1 MIKIKD
7 LEDYFGASFEELIK
21 ENDIVEVGDD
31 LELAWKNYYEW
42 ELRLYGNDIKALE
55 NEFKKWVK
63 ELNNVKD
70 LMEYELSTYQRHF
83 QLDNGKIYYLNNYI

>member
-7 LEDYFGASFEELIK
+7 LEKYFGTTFDELLNN
-21 ENDIVEVGDD
+21 NDIVEIGDD
-31 LELAWKNYYEW
+31 IELAWKDYCEW
-42 ELRLYGNDIKALE
+42 EFNVYGEDIKALE
-55 NEFKKWVK
+55 DEFKKWVK

-83 QLDNGKIYYLNNYI
+83 QLDNGKIYYLNSYD